1 MNQDIDNLINITIT
15 NFNEYILLRT
25 KLKINHL
32 KTYTY
37 ESEFI
42 INQNLRDYLEN
53 NEEFLKGRATC
64 KLSLPID
71 PRLSNMY
78 SIHLDNCIK
87 SIFNDVD
94 NKVLSERDLIGIE
107 VISKIISENF
117 LK

>member
-1 MNQDIDNLINITIT
+1 MNQNIDNLINITIT

-25 KLKINHL
+25 ELKINHL

-53 NEEFLKGRATC
+53 NEGFLKGRATC

-117 LK
+117 A

>member
-1 MNQDIDNLINITIT
+1 MNREINDLINITIT

-25 KLKINHL
+25 KLKINNL

-37 ESEFI
+37 ESELI
-42 INQNLRDYLEN
+42 INKSLRDYLEN
-53 NEEFLKGRATC
+53 NEDLLKGRATC

-87 SIFNDVD
+87 SIFNDVN
-94 NKVLSERDLIGIE
+94 NKVLSESDLLGIE
-107 VISKIISENF
+107 VISKIIS
-117 LK
+117 KYST

>member
-1 MNQDIDNLINITIT
+1 MNHDIDNLIKITIT

-25 KLKINHL
+25 ELKINHL
-32 KTYTY
+32 KTYKY

-42 INQNLRDYLEN
+42 INQNLREYLEN

-87 SIFNDVD
+87 SIFNDID

-107 VISKIISENF
+107 VISKIISEN
-117 LK
+117 LS

>member
-1 MNQDIDNLINITIT
+1 MNQDIDNLIKITIT

-25 KLKINHL
+25 ELKINHL
-32 KTYTY
+32 KTYKY

-42 INQNLRDYLEN
+42 INQNLREYLEN
-53 NEEFLKGRATC
+53 NEKFLKGRATC
-64 KLSLPID
+64 KLSFPID
-71 PRLSNMY
+71 PRLCNMY

-107 VISKIISENF
+107 VISKIISEN
-117 LK
+117 LS